1 MGWKLLDFDY
11 IQPPLSNERKK
22 SKNLFLM
29 VYATLRFPRMMKEEV
44 QYEFLP
50 RVTLKNFIEGFWAY
64 ACARIGYEYSN
75 DTDYRHMMD
84 DIQRREK
91 IPLLGRPWE
100 RPWTLVDLRDD
111 YDHRLLLLFYKELLQ
126 PHIAQDELE
135 SVEDWLKMLSPEGA
149 SKKDF
154 HVLVA
159 LKYTGDTPTVLAGLT
174 FKYLVSTN
182 CGFLT

>member
-1 MGWKLLDFDY
+1 
-11 IQPPLSNERKK
+11 
-22 SKNLFLM
+22 
-29 VYATLRFPRMMKEEV
+29 
-44 QYEFLP
+44 
-50 RVTLKNFIEGFWAY
+50 
-64 ACARIGYEYSN
+64 
-75 DTDYRHMMD
+75 MMD

-91 IPLLGRPWE
+91 IPLLGNFSIIYYCITFAYLGMQSGRPWQ

-159 LKYTGDTPTVLAGLT
+159 LRYDTGKKRDT
-174 FKYLVSTN
+174 
-182 CGFLT
+182 